1 MDQGSMQGSTPL
13 LLASSACGGD
23 LTLELLGSLCFKQ
36 MTLIDLVNLLLLAV
50 YILSLLIAAC
60 TRRFRVRAARD
71 LPLPCALASPC
82 CALLGIACVCLGLGA
97 WTSSSPHRTEL
108 FVRGFVWV
116 MLSVSLVF
124 RPTRLSGA
132 LAVAWWALDAT
143 LVTAYSLE
151 KIVTGRNLEVV
162 DALSW
167 AVSLMLLLCA
177 IGVCRARH
185 GAAVTDGGGDES
197 EPLLAAGGVR
207 ESRAAF
213 GEAGFFSRLTFTWM
227 DSLLR
232 LGYSKPL
239 DLNDIPPLDAGDEAA
254 EACRTF
260 LAEWHRRRESS
271 ASQRTSNLVLL
282 VLAECHKKDLL
293 LTALYTLL
301 RTVSFAASPVMLYCF
316 VSYSDRPVRDLGT
329 GAALI
334 AGLVAMKLVESL
346 SQRHWFFGSRRL
358 GMRMRSALMAAVFEK
373 QLRLSSEGRGRHSAG
388 EITNYIAVDAYRLG
402 EFPFWLH
409 LAWSMPV
416 QLALAVA
423 LLFWTVGTGA
433 VPGLAPVAVC
443 GVLNVPFAKMLQRY
457 QSKFMQAQDE
467 RQRATAE
474 VLNSMKVVKLQSWE
488 EQFRATVQRLRDVE
502 VRWLAETQTK
512 KAYGSALYWV
522 SPTVISAVILAGTAA
537 LRSAPLD
544 AGVVFTILAT
554 MRVVSEPMRMLPEVL
569 SVMIQVKVSLDR
581 IGKFLAEDEFREDA
595 VDRFGF
601 PASDTSV
608 VAVHKGVFSW
618 EPSKGAATL
627 RDINITATRG
637 QKIAVCGPV
646 GAGKSSLLCATLGEI
661 PRISGSVAVCGSVA
675 YVSQTSWIQSGTV
688 RDNILFGKPMNGEEY
703 ERAVKCCALDKDME
717 NFPHGDLTEIGQRG
731 LNMSGGQKQRI
742 QLARA
747 VYNDAD
753 VYLLDD
759 PFSAVDAHTA
769 ATLFNDCVMAALGDK
784 TVILVTHQVEFLS
797 KVDRIL
803 VMEKGEITQEGTYEE
818 LLQSGT
824 AFEQLVNAHKDSKT
838 TLDSSQDHGSV
849 AKESAIKIQYQLP
862 MIQQASE
869 AEISTGNLPSVQ
881 LTEEEKRDL
890 GETGLKPYKDYV
902 SVSKAWFLLVLI
914 ILAQCVFVTL
924 QCLATYW
931 LALMVQNHR
940 FSVAIVVGVYAVMAT
955 LSCLFAYVRS
965 LLAAHFGLKASREFF
980 SGFMDSVFK
989 APMLFFD
996 STPTGRIMTRAS
1008 SDFCILDFDI
1018 PFAMTFV
1025 ISGTI
1030 EVAATV
1036 VIMIMV
1042 TWQVVLVAFP
1052 AMIMVLYIQRYYIA
1066 SARELV
1072 RINGTTKAPVM
1083 NYTAESMLGVITIRA
1098 FGATNRFIRTN
1109 LQLIDTDATLF
1120 FYTNAALEWVLLRV
1134 EALQILV
1141 IVTSS
1146 VLLVMLP
1153 EGAVAPGFLGLCLSY
1168 ALTLSSAQVFLTRF
1182 YSNLENSIISVER
1195 IKQFMHLPS
1204 EPPAVISDRR
1214 PPPAWPSQGKIE
1226 LENLR
1231 VKYRENAPTVL
1242 RGITCTFAAGHKVG
1256 VVGRTGSG
1264 KTTLLSALFRLIDP
1278 SSGRILI
1285 DDVDICTIGL
1295 KDLRMKL
1302 SIIPQEPTLFRGS
1315 VRSNVDPLGEYT
1327 DQDIWEAL
1335 DKCQL
1340 KKTISVL
1347 PRLLESPVSDDGEN
1361 WSAGQRQLFC
1371 LARVLLRRNRILVLD
1386 EATASIDSA
1395 TDAVLQR
1402 VIKQEFSGCTVI
1414 TIAHRVP
1421 TVTDSDMVMVL
1432 SYGKLVEYDSPS
1444 KLMENEDS
1452 AFCNLVAEYWSNYK

>member
-1 MDQGSMQGSTPL
+1 MRGTPFFM
-13 LLASSACGGD
+13 ASACEGD
-23 LTLELLGSLCFKQ
+23 LTLKLGSLCLKQ
-36 MTLIDLVNLLLLAV
+36 MALIDLVNLLLLAI
-50 YILSLLIAAC
+50 YILSLLIAAS
-60 TRRFRVRAARD
+60 TRQFRFRASD

-82 CALLGIACVCLGLGA
+82 CALLGIACFFVGA
-97 WTSSSPHRTEL
+97 WTTSSPHRTEL
-108 FVRGFVWV
+108 FVRGLVWV
-116 MLSVSLVF
+116 LLSVSLVF

-132 LAVAWWALDAT
+132 LAMAWWALDAT
-143 LVTAYSLE
+143 LITAYSLE
-151 KIVTGRNLEVV
+151 KIVTGRNLRVLDV
-162 DALSW
+162 LSW
-167 AVSLMLLLCA
+167 ALSLLLLVCA

-185 GAAVTDGGGDES
+185 GATASARGGKES
-197 EPLLAAGGVR
+197 EPLLAAGGR
-207 ESRAAF
+207 KRRTF
-213 GEAGFFSRLTFTWM
+213 GDAGFFSRLTFTWM

-232 LGYSKPL
+232 LGHSKPL
-239 DLNDIPPLDAGDEAA
+239 DLGDIPPLDADDEAA
-254 EACRTF
+254 EACRSF
-260 LAEWHRRRESS
+260 LSEWHRRRESS
-271 ASQRTSNLVLL
+271 QSTSNLVLL
-282 VLAECHKKDLL
+282 VLAECHKKELL

-301 RTVSFAASPVMLYCF
+301 RTLSFAASPVMLYCF

-329 GAALI
+329 GLALI
-334 AGLVAMKLVESL
+334 AGLVVMKLVESL

-409 LAWSMPV
+409 LGWSMPV
-416 QLALAVA
+416 QLALAIA
-423 LLFWTVGTGA
+423 ILFWTVGAGA
-433 VPGLAPVAVC
+433 LPGLAPVAVC
-443 GVLNVPFAKMLQRY
+443 GVLNVPFAKVLQRY
-457 QSKFMQAQDE
+457 QSKFMEAQDE
-467 RQRATAE
+467 RQRATSE

-502 VRWLAETQTK
+502 VHWLAETQTK

-522 SPTVISAVILAGTAA
+522 SPTFISAVILAGTAA
-537 LRSAPLD
+537 FQSAPLD

-595 VDRFGF
+595 VDRTDL
-601 PASDTSV
+601 PASNMSL
-608 VAVHKGVFSW
+608 AVHNGVFSW
-618 EPSKGAATL
+618 EPSKGTATL
-627 RDINITATRG
+627 RDINIIAMRG

-661 PRISGSVAVCGSVA
+661 PRMSGSVAVSGSVA

-688 RDNILFGKPMNGEEY
+688 RDNILFGKPMKGEEY

-769 ATLFNDCVMAALGDK
+769 ATLFNDCVMAALQDK

-803 VMEKGEITQEGTYEE
+803 VMERGEITQEGTYEE

-824 AFEQLVNAHKDSKT
+824 AFKQLVNAHKDSKT
-838 TLDSSQDHGSV
+838 TLDSQDHGNAMKNSG
-849 AKESAIKIQYQLP
+849 IIQYQQT
-862 MIQQASE
+862 MIQQGSE

-881 LTEEEKRDL
+881 LTEEEKREL
-890 GETGLKPYKDYV
+890 GEAGLKPYKDYV
-902 SVSKAWFLLVLI
+902 SVSKAWFLLVLL
-914 ILAQCVFVTL
+914 ILAQCVFVVL

-931 LALMVQNHR
+931 LALTVENHR

-955 LSCLFAYVRS
+955 ISCIFAYVRS

-1018 PFAMTFV
+1018 PFTMSFV

-1030 EVAATV
+1030 EVAGTI
-1036 VIMIMV
+1036 VIMIIV
-1042 TWQVVLVAFP
+1042 TWQVVLVAIP
-1052 AMIMVLYIQRYYIA
+1052 AVIGVLCIQRYYIA

-1072 RINGTTKAPVM
+1072 RINGTTKAPVI
-1083 NYTAESMLGVITIRA
+1083 NYAAESMLA
-1098 FGATNRFIRTN
+1098 SDRFIKTN

-1134 EALQILV
+1134 EALQIV
-1141 IVTSS
+1141 V
-1146 VLLVMLP
+1146 
-1153 EGAVAPGFLGLCLSY
+1153 FLGY
-1168 ALTLSSAQVFLTRF
+1168 ASHT
-1182 YSNLENSIISVER
+1182 
-1195 IKQFMHLPS
+1195 P
-1204 EPPAVISDRR
+1204 
-1214 PPPAWPSQGKIE
+1214 
-1226 LENLR
+1226 
-1231 VKYRENAPTVL
+1231 
-1242 RGITCTFAAGHKVG
+1242 
-1256 VVGRTGSG
+1256 
-1264 KTTLLSALFRLIDP
+1264 
-1278 SSGRILI
+1278 
-1285 DDVDICTIGL
+1285 
-1295 KDLRMKL
+1295 
-1302 SIIPQEPTLFRGS
+1302 
-1315 VRSNVDPLGEYT
+1315 
-1327 DQDIWEAL
+1327 
-1335 DKCQL
+1335 
-1340 KKTISVL
+1340 
-1347 PRLLESPVSDDGEN
+1347 
-1361 WSAGQRQLFC
+1361 
-1371 LARVLLRRNRILVLD
+1371 
-1386 EATASIDSA
+1386 
-1395 TDAVLQR
+1395 
-1402 VIKQEFSGCTVI
+1402 
-1414 TIAHRVP
+1414 
-1421 TVTDSDMVMVL
+1421 
-1432 SYGKLVEYDSPS
+1432 
-1444 KLMENEDS
+1444 
-1452 AFCNLVAEYWSNYK
+1452 